1 MSARKTS
8 LALWTAPEAEAATG
22 GRTTRAWSAGGVSID
37 SRTVKPGELF
47 VALQGPNF
55 DGHDFIAGAL
65 KAGAAAAVAA
75 RRPAKLPSDASLL
88 LVSDTMAALEAL
100 GQAARRRTDAAFL
113 AITGS
118 VGKTGTKE
126 MLRLA
131 LASAGAT
138 YASTGNLNNQ
148 WGVPLSLA
156 NMPRETAFGVFELGM
171 NHAGEIG
178 PLSRQVRPAIAIIT
192 TVEPAHLE
200 FFPSVEAIA
209 DAKAEIFEGMDKDG
223 VAILNRDNAH
233 FDRLADAARHQ
244 GIGRIVGFGRHAEG
258 EARLLDCTAD
268 AAGSR
273 VSASILGERID
284 YRLAIP
290 GQHWAINSLAAL
302 AAARLA
308 GAKLAAAAAA
318 LANLAPLKGRGQR
331 VRIHMPGG
339 AFELI
344 DESYN
349 ASPAAMRAA
358 FAVLGQVRPGAG
370 GRRIAVLGDMRELG
384 AEAPQLHAA
393 LAGDLQAAGVDLVFT
408 AGPLMAALD
417 KALPT
422 KRRGAHA
429 ADSGAVIP
437 AVLAAVRPGDV
448 VLVKG
453 SLGSR
458 MAPVVDA
465 LKALGGG
472 GALPRA
478 ANCHH

>member
-1 MSARKTS
+1 MSARKTPP
-8 LALWTAPEAEAATG
+8 ALWTAPEAEAATG

-55 DGHDFIAGAL
+55 DGHDFIVGAL
-65 KAGAAAAVAA
+65 KAGAAAAVAS
-75 RRPAKLPSDASLL
+75 RRPERLPTDAALL
-88 LVSDTMAALEAL
+88 LVSDTMTALEGL
-100 GQAARRRTDAAFL
+100 GRAARRRTEAIFL
-113 AITGS
+113 AVTGS

-156 NMPRETAFGVFELGM
+156 NMPRDTAFGVFELGM

-178 PLSRQVRPAIAIIT
+178 PLSLQVRPRIAIIT

-200 FFPSVEAIA
+200 FFASVEAIA

-233 FDRLADAARHQ
+233 FDRLADAARRQ
-244 GIGRIVGFGRHAEG
+244 GVGRIVGFGRHAEA

-268 AAGSR
+268 ATGSR
-273 VSASILGERID
+273 VSASILGERVD
-284 YRLAIP
+284 YRLAVP

-302 AAARLA
+302 AAAKLA
-308 GAKLAAAAAA
+308 GARLVVAAAA

-331 VRIHMPGG
+331 LHIHMSGG

-349 ASPAAMRAA
+349 ASPAAVRAA
-358 FAVLGQVRPGAG
+358 FAVLGQVQPGAG

-384 AEAPQLHAA
+384 PDAAQMHAA
-393 LAGDLQAAGVDLVFT
+393 LAADLQAAGIDLAFT
-408 AGPLMAALD
+408 AGPLMAALN
-417 KALPT
+417 KALPA
-422 KRRGAHA
+422 KRRGSHA
-429 ADSGAVIP
+429 ADSNALVP
-437 AVLAAVRPGDV
+437 AIVAAVRPGDV

-458 MAPVVDA
+458 MAPIVEA

-472 GALPRA
+472 GTLPRA

>member
-1 MSARKTS
+1 
-8 LALWTAPEAEAATG
+8 LA
-22 GRTTRAWSAGGVSID
+22 V
-37 SRTVKPGELF
+37 
-47 VALQGPNF
+47 
-55 DGHDFIAGAL
+55 
-65 KAGAAAAVAA
+65 
-75 RRPAKLPSDASLL
+75 
-88 LVSDTMAALEAL
+88 
-100 GQAARRRTDAAFL
+100 
-113 AITGS
+113 
-118 VGKTGTKE
+118 
-126 MLRLA
+126 
-131 LASAGAT
+131 
-138 YASTGNLNNQ
+138 
-148 WGVPLSLA
+148 
-156 NMPRETAFGVFELGM
+156 
-171 NHAGEIG
+171 
-178 PLSRQVRPAIAIIT
+178 
-192 TVEPAHLE
+192 
-200 FFPSVEAIA
+200 
-209 DAKAEIFEGMDKDG
+209 
-223 VAILNRDNAH
+223 
-233 FDRLADAARHQ
+233 
-244 GIGRIVGFGRHAEG
+244 
-258 EARLLDCTAD
+258 
-268 AAGSR
+268 
-273 VSASILGERID
+273 
-284 YRLAIP
+284 
-290 GQHWAINSLAAL
+290 
-302 AAARLA
+302 
-308 GAKLAAAAAA
+308 AAAA

-331 VRIHMPGG
+331 LHIHMPGG

-384 AEAPQLHAA
+384 AEGPQLHAA

-417 KALPT
+417 KALPA

-429 ADSGAVIP
+429 ADSAAVIP